1 MTSSPSA
8 SGGTT
13 YLSGVRTWVPK
24 GPPRGPRVPESQQ
37 SPEERELRKAVEQLV
52 GQTFFA
58 PMLRQMR
65 ESPFANETSKAM
77 TGGRGG
83 EAFASLFDQKIVE
96 RISGGAG
103 GRSLVDAAVRKYR
116 RAADIPA
123 APAAPVPASLPDLKA

>member
-1 MTSSPSA
+1 MTPTTSNNV
-8 SGGTT
+8 T

-24 GPPRGPRVPESQQ
+24 GPPRTPRVPESQQ
-37 SPEERELRKAVEQLV
+37 SPEERKLRKAVEQLV

-65 ESPFANETSKAM
+65 ESPFASETSKAM

-83 EAFASLFDQKIVE
+83 EAFASLFDQQIVE

-103 GRSLVDAAVRKYR
+103 GRSLVDAAVKRYR
-116 RAADIPA
+116 RAADIPTT
-123 APAAPVPASLPDLKA
+123 PADPVPASLTDFKA